1 MGAPRILVVEDHP
14 TMRGA
19 MRLVLEEGGYR
30 IDEAADG
37 VEALQKVRDDPPDL
51 VFLDLH
57 IPGMGGA
64 EILAAIRSDPVA
76 AGTRVIVVTA
86 DGEEGRARALAMGAD
101 AYFTKPF
108 SPAAL
113 LTTTALVLDR
123 SAGEA

>member
-1 MGAPRILVVEDHP
+1 MVGPRILIVEDHP

-30 IDEAADG
+30 IDEAPDG
-37 VEALQKVRDDPPDL
+37 VEALQKVREDPPDL

-76 AGTRVIVVTA
+76 SGTRVIVVTA

-113 LTTTALVLDR
+113 LTTAAQVLDR

>member
-1 MGAPRILVVEDHP
+1 MDAPRILIVEDHP

-19 MRLVLEEGGYR
+19 MRMVLEEGGYR

-37 VEALQKVRDDPPDL
+37 VEALQKVRGNPPEL

-57 IPGMGGA
+57 IPGMSGT

-76 AGTRVIVVTA
+76 SATRVIVVTA

-113 LTTTALVLDR
+113 LTTTAQVLDR